1 MDKEMYDSLV
11 IVDILEDTVVD
22 GPGLR
27 TSIYSAGHNPES
39 WDIEQ
44 GKVVSLDYIMSVIKS
59 SDFADVT
66 FSGGD
71 PLYQPEA
78 FTCLARRIKEE
89 TGKNI
94 WCYTGYRYEV
104 VSRTPRL
111 AAILPFIDVLVDGP
125 FIQGLRDVS
134 LLFRGSSNQRLI
146 DVQTSLAESRV
157 VEYEYQPFCV

>member
-27 TSIYSAGHNPES
+27 TSIYSAGCPHCCPGCHNPES

-78 FTCLARRIKEE
+78 FTCLARRIKKE
-89 TGKNI
+89 TGKK
-94 WCYTGYRYEV
+94 Y
-104 VSRTPRL
+104 L
-111 AAILPFIDVLVDGP
+111 VLY
-125 FIQGLRDVS
+125 GLS
-134 LLFRGSSNQRLI
+134 L
-146 DVQTSLAESRV
+146 
-157 VEYEYQPFCV
+157 